1 MCFPLAKKTQSVPFP
16 TGTEHPSSLA
26 SLGSQSSLGALA
38 VAVVAS
44 PKAVKLTEV
53 HVRRDPARLVRL
65 SRLAA
70 PLAEQ
75 AAISRAGAGALC
87 LGVGGLE
94 GGRGALAAGES
105 GGIEEGGGDR
115 WLVGEGRG
123 IRGHGY
129 EGGDRGGRCGANGG
143 EEGVHVGGG
152 ETEQRGGKRER
163 TGGRR
168 GGGEGEEGGREGQ
181 RRERTEGVE
190 RGKREFNYGLQDVD
204 RSLAGS
210 GLERA
215 RGAEKRGK
223 ARTERRTRD
232 GYRRVGTNEGEK
244 YQSDGERQEDG
255 EVIPADE
262 QAKGR
267 KMERDKSA
275 QILA

>member
-1 MCFPLAKKTQSVPFP
+1 M
-16 TGTEHPSSLA
+16 
-26 SLGSQSSLGALA
+26 
-38 VAVVAS
+38 VAS

-53 HVRRDPARLVRL
+53 HVRRDPTRLVRL

-163 TGGRR
+163 TGRRR

-190 RGKREFNYGLQDVD
+190 GGKREFNYGLQDVD

-210 GLERA
+210 RLERA
-215 RGAEKRGK
+215 RGAEKRG
-223 ARTERRTRD
+223 RQ
-232 GYRRVGTNEGEK
+232 GQSVGHGMDTGEAGPMRK
-244 YQSDGERQEDG
+244 RNIDVSQAVSD
-255 EVIPADE
+255 
-262 QAKGR
+262 R
-267 KMERDKSA
+267 KMEEQSLRTSKQKA
-275 QILA
+275 KKMER